1 MFRGLLPMA
10 LKETRQLLRD
20 RATLRMILMLPVLQ
34 LVILGYAISTDVTN
48 VSAVVTDLSLN
59 ESSREMVQMLENTGV
74 FRLRAS
80 QLSYDDAYQ
89 AIVDGH
95 AKVAFL
101 IPPGFSPDA
110 ASEYSRTM
118 QVLVDGSDSTTANYV
133 MSTVANT
140 ARMLS
145 ARFLLQSGRIQPQM
159 PSVEAKTRILFNPR
173 LSSSNFFVPGLLVL
187 ILYMP
192 LVLLTALSV
201 VRERV
206 EGTLEQLIVTPISR
220 LGLILGKLL
229 PMFALG
235 AIGGIGVIVV
245 MVYVFE
251 VPLRGSLALL
261 TVMMLIWVF
270 GSLAQG
276 LMVSSFA
283 QTQLQAVMISI
294 LSIVP
299 QIMLSGFMFP
309 RESMPAIIYPIT
321 YLLPMTYAL
330 IVVRGIVI
338 RGSDYFVLLP
348 EITAMVVYAFGLII
362 LAALRFRKRLG

>member
-34 LVILGYAISTDVTN
+34 LIILGYAISTDVKN
-48 VSAVVTDLSLN
+48 ISAVVTDLSLN
-59 ESSREMVQMLENTGV
+59 ESSREIVQMLDNTGV
-74 FRLRAS
+74 FRLQAA
-80 QLSYDDAYQ
+80 QFSYEEAYQ

-110 ASEYSRTM
+110 SNEYSRTM

-133 MSTVANT
+133 LSTVSNT
-140 ARMLS
+140 ARTLS
-145 ARFLLQSGRIQPQM
+145 ARFIMHTGRVMPQQPG
-159 PSVEAKTRILFNPR
+159 VEAQSRILFNPR
-173 LSSSNFFVPGLLVL
+173 LKSSNFFVPGLLVL

-220 LGLILGKLL
+220 AGLILGKLL
-229 PMFALG
+229 PMFVLG
-235 AIGGIGVIVV
+235 AIEGIGVIIV
-245 MVYVFE
+245 MVYVFN

-261 TVMMLIWVF
+261 TVMMMIWVL
-270 GSLAQG
+270 GSLSQG
-276 LMVSSFA
+276 LMVSTVA
-283 QTQLQAVMISI
+283 HTQLQAVMVSI

-299 QIMLSGFMFP
+299 QIMLSGFIFP
-309 RESMPAIIYPIT
+309 RESMPAVIYPIT
-321 YLLPMTYAL
+321 FLLPMTYAVY
-330 IVVRGIVI
+330 VVRGIVI
-338 RGSDYFVLLP
+338 RGAGFFALLP
-348 EITAMVVYAFGLII
+348 EICAMTVFAFGLII

>member
-1 MFRGLLPMA
+1 MLRGLIPIA
-10 LKETRQLLRD
+10 IKETRQLLRD
-20 RATLRMILMLPVLQ
+20 RATLRIILLMPVLQ
-34 LVILGYAISTDVTN
+34 LVILGYAISTDVKN
-48 VSAVVTDLSLN
+48 VAAVAVDLAAN
-59 ESSREMVQMLENTGV
+59 ESSREIIQMLDNTGV
-74 FRLRAS
+74 FRLRSAV
-80 QLSYDDAYQ
+80 LSYDDAYQ
-89 AIVDGH
+89 TIADGR

-110 ASEYSRTM
+110 SSDYSRTM
-118 QVLVDGSDSTTANYV
+118 QVLVDGSDSTSANYV
-133 MSTVANT
+133 LSTVANV
-140 ARMLS
+140 ARTMS
-145 ARFLLQSGRIQPQM
+145 SRFLLSTGKVQPQIA
-159 PSVEAKTRILFNPR
+159 SVEARTRILFNPS

-235 AIGGIGVIVV
+235 AIEGAGVMLV
-245 MVYVFE
+245 MVYIFE

-261 TVMMLIWVF
+261 IVIMLIWVLA
-270 GSLAQG
+270 SLSQG

-283 QTQLQAVMISI
+283 QTQLQAVLVSI
-294 LSIVP
+294 LSIMP
-299 QIMLSGFMFP
+299 QILLSGFMFP
-309 RESMPAIIYPIT
+309 RETMPAIIYPIT
-321 YLLPMTYAL
+321 FLLPMTYAL

-338 RGSDYFVLLP
+338 RGSGFFALLP
-348 EITAMVVYAFGLII
+348 EIAAMSAFAFGLII